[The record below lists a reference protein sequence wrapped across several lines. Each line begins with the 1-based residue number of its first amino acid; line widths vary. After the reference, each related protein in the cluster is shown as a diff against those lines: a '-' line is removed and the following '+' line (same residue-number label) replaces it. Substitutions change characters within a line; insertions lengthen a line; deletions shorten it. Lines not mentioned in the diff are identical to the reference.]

1 MNERNRFPE
10 HMKKLYLMAICGT
23 GMGSLA
29 GLLKEKGFVVSG
41 SDQAVY
47 PPMSD
52 ELKKNGIRV
61 HSPYAGENL
70 QAEAPDLVIV
80 GNALSKTNP
89 EVTYLLEQTSTPYV
103 SMPQAL
109 KHFFLADKD
118 VIVISG
124 THGKTTTS
132 SLMAFLLSELGLDPS
147 FLIGGVTLNF
157 SSNFQIGQGKYFVI
171 EGDEYDTAFF
181 DKGPKFLHY
190 NPRHVVMTSLEFDH
204 ADIYRDLDHVV
215 ESFVKLSA
223 LIPQNGSLHYNDSYP
238 ALARVLPHCQASF
251 IRSYGTE
258 SPEWK
263 VSHFTPNADGAD
275 FSITQAGTPPLMIHS
290 PLPGLYNALNVASCF
305 SVLDHL
311 GLDVAA
317 AAKAMPKFKGVKRR
331 QEVLFQSDSFVLID
345 DFAHHPT
352 AVAETITAIREKYPK
367 HKLIAVFEP
376 RSNSSKR
383 DIFQDA
389 YANSFMAADETIL
402 ANVFMPEKIKDGHIL
417 NVPSLTETLRNR
429 GKAAYHF
436 ATTDEIVRHVSA
448 HSDVPKVVLVMSN
461 GSFDGLTGKAIKA
474 YGTTP

>member
-10 HMKKLYLMAICGT
+10 HMTKLYLMAICGT

-29 GLLKEKGFVVSG
+29 GLLKEKGFEVSG
-41 SDQAVY
+41 SDQGVY

-52 ELKKNGIRV
+52 ELQKNGIRV

-70 QAEAPDLVIV
+70 KAEAPDLVIV

-89 EVTYLLEQTSTPYV
+89 EVTYLLEQTNIPYI

-109 KHFFLADKD
+109 HHFFLSNKE
-118 VIVISG
+118 VIVVSG

-132 SLMAFLLSELGLDPS
+132 SLMAFLLTELGQDPS

-190 NPRHVVMTSLEFDH
+190 NPRHVIMTSLEFDH

-223 LIPQNGSLHYNDSYP
+223 LIPKNGSLHYNDSYP
-238 ALARVLPHCQASF
+238 ALARVLPSCQAKF
-251 IRSYGTE
+251 IRAYGTQ
-258 SPEWK
+258 SSDWQ
-263 VSHFTPNADGAD
+263 VSDFTPNADGAD
-275 FSITQAGTPPLMIHS
+275 FTITKAGNLPLMIHS
-290 PLPGLYNALNVASCF
+290 PLPGLYNALNTASCF

-311 GLDVAA
+311 GLDITT
-317 AAKAMPKFKGVKRR
+317 AAKVMPKFKGVKRR
-331 QEVLFQSDSFVLID
+331 QEVLFQNDDFALID

-352 AVAETITAIREKYPK
+352 AVAETITAIREKYPLR
-367 HKLIAVFEP
+367 KLIAVFEP

-383 DIFQDA
+383 DIFQEA
-389 YANSFMAADETIL
+389 YANSFMAADETVL
-402 ANVFMPEKIKDGHIL
+402 ANVFMPEKIKDGAIL
-417 NVPSLTETLRNR
+417 NVSALTETLRQR
-429 GKAAYHF
+429 GKVAYNF
-436 ATTDEIVRHVSA
+436 ATTEEIVSHLSA
-448 HSDVPKVVLVMSN
+448 HSDIPKVVLVMSN
-461 GSFDGLTGKAIKA
+461 GSFDGLTGKTIKA